1 MAVLT
6 VQNLTRAGLETTYAS
21 AAGAGDTFVD
31 DGSGRTFVHVK
42 NGSGAD
48 CEVTVASTASPAA
61 NSGQAAEDLV
71 VDVTAGKERMI
82 GPFGAN
88 FRDGDGVVT
97 LTYESETSLTLAAI
111 KLATA

>member
-6 VQNLTRAGLETTYAS
+6 VQNLTRAGLEATYA
-21 AAGAGDTFVD
+21 AAAALGDTYVD
-31 DGSGRTFVHVK
+31 DKSGRTFVHAK

-61 NSGQAAEDLV
+61 NSGQAAADLV
-71 VDVTAGKERMI
+71 VDITAGEERMI

-88 FRDGDGVVT
+88 FYDADGVVT
-97 LTYESETSLTLAAI
+97 LTYESETSLTIAVI